1 MQQKMSKSILNEII
15 CLFCYTIGE
24 NKIRR
29 KNMTTKITKQN
40 FSNFI
45 NNNDTVLIDFYAEWC
60 GPCRSLG
67 PVLDEISDE
76 NPNLIIGKINV
87 DDEMELASQFHVRSI
102 PTMIIFKD
110 GNEVERLIGFLPK
123 DEILK
128 KLI

>member
-1 MQQKMSKSILNEII
+1 
-15 CLFCYTIGE
+15 
-24 NKIRR
+24 
-29 KNMTTKITKQN
+29 MTTKITKQN